1 MVAGEAAVKHPSPK
15 LNKNTGEGV
24 PVRYRCDRQLT
35 WGRLLQVRSGKV
47 WASDPP
53 SELWPWNEQERSGH
67 PAGPGPWDMW
77 HHDGQA
83 AVFWVHPWD
92 VAERQRAFGEG
103 YSRDLARAGMYG
115 WRVGE
120 ECERAAMLLGLMS
133 EDMYAEQNAAAVSA
147 AAVFVGPAGAA
158 TGLSGAQPDRW
169 ARWFSAPLPAIT
181 AFRREVR
188 AGAAWSAALAAFL
201 RAAGGAT
208 VRDSSG
214 APVDVS
220 RILHN
225 AAALEQ
231 WAAQLLAR
239 DPEAWGEHEHS
250 MTGQLMR
257 WGVSEWVLPVP
268 ASARVGRL
276 HPVYLFAR
284 RFCGLS
290 DVAALGLASR
300 TPSRAAASAALV
312 GRPVAA
318 SRLPSQSSRV
328 PKPTVAAARR
338 PRATAAPRRAAEAGS
353 PVVAVGAGAA
363 VGALA
368 GPALLGTG
376 LGVSAAGG
384 ALAGYLLAGG
394 ASAATLGAPDTPP
407 HEGDYWI
414 STDDARDYAR
424 WLAGKVEAL
433 HTEAAAWMYDWST
446 LERANEW
453 FRATDWQ
460 DWRSKWRAYHA
471 DLEDSWASRVG
482 AWRDIKAWHGEYRA
496 KRDHAAA
503 LGLPLSSASAAPLP
517 DEVTDQLHR
526 GAGEWWAEVT
536 GGVARAGLGV
546 LLLGAGVLALV
557 WASQDV

>member
-1 MVAGEAAVKHPSPK
+1 MAAGETAVRWLGGYLERVATWQVDRATPPRGDVWSLPLRSRASSEARAAGQLPTDRGRYVDSQTARAAAALGVLQRRQRP
-15 LNKNTGEGV
+15 GERQLMAWDFPAWPDAARAAFAVALEGGASWSSALAAAADRGAASGSSGALAV
-24 PVRYRCDRQLT
+24 PVALERARAVEA
-35 WGRLLQVRSGKV
+35 WGRVQMAQ
-47 WASDPP
+47 AS
-53 SELWPWNEQERSGH
+53 
-67 PAGPGPWDMW
+67 PAGEVQVQSPNETRVYRWGLDMW
-77 HHDGQA
+77 KLPGGNPA
-83 AVFWVHPWD
+83 GLEPRYLLARRTFGLSE
-92 VAERQRAFGEG
+92 AEARAFASG
-103 YSRDLARAGMYG
+103 AG
-115 WRVGE
+115 V
-120 ECERAAMLLGLMS
+120 S
-133 EDMYAEQNAAAVSA
+133 SA
-147 AAVFVGPAGAA
+147 AAQAARPGGRVVAPALTRAPEA
-158 TGLSGAQPDRW
+158 SSR
-169 ARWFSAPLPAIT
+169 ARPPRT
-181 AFRREVR
+181 R
-188 AGAAWSAALAAFL
+188 SAA
-201 RAAGGAT
+201 
-208 VRDSSG
+208 
-214 APVDVS
+214 
-220 RILHN
+220 
-225 AAALEQ
+225 
-231 WAAQLLAR
+231 
-239 DPEAWGEHEHS
+239 
-250 MTGQLMR
+250 
-257 WGVSEWVLPVP
+257 
-268 ASARVGRL
+268 
-276 HPVYLFAR
+276 
-284 RFCGLS
+284 
-290 DVAALGLASR
+290 
-300 TPSRAAASAALV
+300 
-312 GRPVAA
+312 
-318 SRLPSQSSRV
+318 
-328 PKPTVAAARR
+328 
-338 PRATAAPRRAAEAGS
+338 AAPRRAAEAGS

>member
-1 MVAGEAAVKHPSPK
+1 MKHASPK
-15 LNKNTGEGV
+15 LNKDTGEGV

-53 SELWPWNEQERSGH
+53 AREVWPWNEQERSGH
-67 PAGPGPWDMW
+67 PPGPGPWDMW
-77 HHDGQA
+77 HHNGQA

-92 VAERQRAFGEG
+92 VAERKRAFGEG
-103 YSRDLARAGMYG
+103 YTRDLARAGMYG

-133 EDMYAEQNAAAVSA
+133 EDMYAQQNAAAVSA

-181 AFRREVR
+181 AFRREAR
-188 AGAAWSAALAAFL
+188 AGAAWSAALGAFV
-201 RAAGGAT
+201 RAADGAT

-214 APVDVS
+214 APVDVA
-220 RILHN
+220 RILRN
-225 AAALEQ
+225 AVALEQ

-239 DPEAWGEHEHS
+239 DPQAWGEHEHS

-300 TPSRAAASAALV
+300 TPTRAVTSAALTA
-312 GRPVAA
+312 RPVAA
-318 SRLPSQSSRV
+318 SRRPSLSR
-328 PKPTVAAARR
+328 PARKPATVAGSYSRGRSAR
-338 PRATAAPRRAAEAGS
+338 GS
-353 PVVAVGAGAA
+353 PMVSSSSSVVAAGAGAA

-368 GPALLGTG
+368 GPALVGTG
-376 LGVSAAGG
+376 LGVSAAAG
-384 ALAGYLLAGG
+384 ALAGYLLAS
-394 ASAATLGAPDTPP
+394 SAPGSTLGAPDTPP

-433 HTEAAAWMYDWST
+433 HVEASAWMYDWST

-471 DLEDSWASRVG
+471 DLEEHWTSRVG

-496 KRDHAAA
+496 KREHAAS
-503 LGLPLSSASAAPLP
+503 LRLPLSSASAAPLP

-526 GAGEWWAEVT
+526 GAGEWWEEVT